1 MKDIDVLQRY
11 CRVAGINA
19 VALMAL
25 YLLTGFTLEYE
36 VKNALVV
43 STIALSLFALLVAIL
58 QGAGRRYRLAF
69 ILVVPIILCISA
81 WLFMNGYNCF
91 VPYMLLLL
99 SLKFYI
105 IK

>member
-1 MKDIDVLQRY
+1 MRDIDVLQRY
-11 CRVAGINA
+11 CHAAGINA
-19 VALMAL
+19 VALMTL
-25 YLLTGFTLEYE
+25 YLITGFQLEYE
-36 VKNALVV
+36 VKNALLV
-43 STIALSLFALLVAIL
+43 STIALSLFALLAAIL
-58 QGAGRRYRLAF
+58 QATGRRYRLTF